1 MIWAPGTPRF
11 TCAGEM
17 ETIRPIAPEKRW
29 RRPQAM
35 CHLDNERVAI
45 ANSRGNSISIVN
57 VMTGQLAEFLIGDS
71 PQDVIWLQHRQQ
83 LGIVTSEN
91 NNFLLATLHQDRL
104 TIERRFPLGRG
115 AARLAVSGDESLIA
129 VSSIWDRE
137 VALISV
143 ADTLQVRARC
153 QLPFEP
159 KLVCFSAD
167 QHILLALDA
176 FAGQMAAINVDDA
189 TILGRT
195 ELLGHHF
202 GGVILT
208 GKDRFVV
215 THQILHADAAT
226 TGDNIAAGRVIENVA
241 QEILLTREDT
251 QHIKLEPQVIR
262 ELGVP
267 SHGAADPTD
276 LAVLAD
282 DMRAVALEG
291 VDEVA
296 LITAFGL
303 VQKRISVGNRPVDL
317 LSAAQGKEL
326 YVLNFFSESISVI
339 DLVAQAVVRT
349 ISLGPTP
356 TPNAQ
361 ERGAELFFDG
371 HLSRFGWFSCQSC
384 HVGGHTNGQL
394 SDTFGDNSAGAP
406 KRVLSLLGGRDNNP
420 WAWNGSMRSLHDQ
433 VFKSGE
439 TTMRGP
445 GFSARETNSLVAY
458 LHTLEKPPVFRPA
471 RDDADQVLIEQ
482 GRQVFQTIGCAKCH
496 VPPLTYTSDTV
507 YDVGLIDEHGQRKFN
522 PPSLNGVG
530 YRRAFFHDGR
540 AKRLTDVFIE
550 YGHQL
555 NDALT
560 QDELKALLRFLESL

>member
-1 MIWAPGTPRF
+1 MTWASGAPRLSCADDLATIWPSAP
-11 TCAGEM
+11 AE
-17 ETIRPIAPEKRW
+17 RW

-35 CHLDNERVAI
+35 CQLDNERVAV
-45 ANSRGNSISIVN
+45 ANSRGNSISVVH
-57 VMTGQLAEFLIGDS
+57 VMTGQLAEFVIGES
-71 PQDVIWLQHRQQ
+71 PQDLIWLQHRQQ
-83 LGIVTSEN
+83 LGIVTGD
-91 NNFLLATLHQDRL
+91 NNFLLATLHPDRL
-104 TIERRFPLGRG
+104 TIESRIPLGRG
-115 AARLAVSGDESLIA
+115 AACLAVSGDESMIA

-137 VALISV
+137 VALI
-143 ADTLQVRARC
+143 AAGETLQIRARC

-159 KLVCFSAD
+159 KLVCFSPD

-176 FAGQMAAINVDDA
+176 FAGQMAAINVDTA
-189 TILGRT
+189 TILGQT

-208 GKDRFVV
+208 DEDRFLV
-215 THQILHADAAT
+215 TRQILHADAAT
-226 TGDNIAAGRVIENVA
+226 TGDNIAAGRVIENVV
-241 QEILLTREDT
+241 QEILLKREEA
-251 QHIKLEPQVIR
+251 QHVKFAPQGIR

-267 SHGAADPTD
+267 SHGAADP
-276 LAVLAD
+276 AD
-282 DMRAVALEG
+282 IVMMADGMRAVALEG

-296 LITAFGL
+296 LLTPYGL

-317 LSAAQGKEL
+317 LIAEQGKDL
-326 YVLNFFSESISVI
+326 YVLNNFSESISVI
-339 DLVAQAVVRT
+339 DPETQAVVRT
-349 ISLGPTP
+349 ISLGPMP
-356 TPNAQ
+356 KPSAR

-371 HLSRFGWFSCQSC
+371 HLSRFGWYSCQSC
-384 HVGGHTNGQL
+384 HVGGHTNSQL
-394 SDTFGDNSAGAP
+394 SDTFGDNAAGAP

-445 GFSARETNSLVAY
+445 GFSARETNALVAY

-471 RDDADQVLIEQ
+471 RDDADQELIEQ
-482 GRQVFQTIGCAKCH
+482 GRQVFLRIGCAKCH

-507 YDVGLIDEHGQRKFN
+507 YDVGLVDEHGQRKFN

-540 AKRLTDVFIE
+540 AKRLADVFIE

-555 NDALT
+555 NDALA